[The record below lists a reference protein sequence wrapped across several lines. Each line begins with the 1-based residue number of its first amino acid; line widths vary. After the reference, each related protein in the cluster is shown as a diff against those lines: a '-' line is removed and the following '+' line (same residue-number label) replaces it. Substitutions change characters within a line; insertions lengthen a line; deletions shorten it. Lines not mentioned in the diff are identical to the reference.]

1 MKHES
6 ETNWRKY
13 KPRPITA
20 AQTRALQ
27 IAYKRLVTADD
38 PRADIGLH
46 RTGDE
51 RADRLRWAWHK
62 LGREILSFEDLT
74 LSDAQYLL
82 DYCNGKP
89 TKLDIAINEQ
99 FLRLNVRDQA
109 AYFDAMCQ
117 ANARSKNI
125 WHFHGRTI
133 HQLSRYDKWQLL
145 TMLKTRY
152 PKQEPR
158 TQGSGMAVAQ

>member
-6 ETNWRKY
+6 ESNWRTY
-13 KPRPITA
+13 KPRKITDV
-20 AQTRALQ
+20 QKRALQ
-27 IAYKRLVTADD
+27 AAYKALVKSDD

-62 LGREILSFEDLT
+62 IGHEIFSFDDLT
-74 LSDAQYLL
+74 LAEAQYLL
-82 DYCNGKP
+82 DYCNGRK
-89 TKLDIAINEQ
+89 TKIDIAIDEQ
-99 FLRLNVRDQA
+99 FQRLNVLDQA
-109 AYFDAMCQ
+109 AYFDAMC
-117 ANARSKNI
+117 NTNKSSKNV

-152 PKQEPR
+152 PAR
-158 TQGSGMAVAQ
+158 TVSA